1 MSESKPTNENTE
13 RITIKKS
20 TFNIFIVGI
29 IIAVAAAT
37 FVAGFLLGSS
47 TPLTNSDYITKSD
60 FEDTVGKLASKLDNI
75 QIPTPTGQP
84 TAPSIPSIIKVSVD
98 DDPFKGNQNAP
109 VTIVEFSDFQCPFC
123 KKSFDQTEQQLL
135 TEYVDSGKAKFVYRD
150 LPLESLHPNARSAA
164 LAAECADEQGTFWDF
179 HDKLFNGQS
188 EWSNQGADDVAATFV
203 SYANDLKMDSKK
215 FEACYISAKYSSEVA
230 KDAADAAKYG
240 VTGTPTFFIGNEKD
254 GFVKLVGAHPLSAL
268 QAEIDRQLG

>member
-179 HDKLFNGQS
+179 HDKLFNGQ
-188 EWSNQGADDVAATFV
+188 
-203 SYANDLKMDSKK
+203 
-215 FEACYISAKYSSEVA
+215 
-230 KDAADAAKYG
+230 
-240 VTGTPTFFIGNEKD
+240 
-254 GFVKLVGAHPLSAL
+254 
-268 QAEIDRQLG
+268 